1 MDAAMKG
8 ETTFDTAWG
17 PCHIAWSDRG
27 VHRVRLPPQP
37 AARARVDPPPFVRS
51 AIDLLQAYFTGESVD
66 FSSVPLDF
74 GGTTAFRLRVYQA
87 LRAVPRGRVVDYG
100 ELASAAGSAGAAR
113 AVGQAMAH
121 NPLPLFVPCHRVVS
135 ASGHIGGFSAPGG
148 RSTKR
153 RLLELE
159 AIELQLR
166 EGVATPTRS
175 VLTLSEA
182 RP

>member
-1 MDAAMKG
+1 MDG
-8 ETTFDTAWG
+8 ETTFETTWG
-17 PCHIAWSDRG
+17 PCQIAWSAKG
-27 VHRVRLPPQP
+27 VRRVRLPPQP
-37 AARARVDPPPFVRS
+37 AARAVVNPPAFVRS
-51 AIDLLQAYFTGESVD
+51 AMELVRAYFTGVSVD

-74 GGTTAFRLRVYQA
+74 GSTTAFRLRVYQA
-87 LRAVPRGRVVDYG
+87 LRAVPRGRVLDYG

-159 AIELQLR
+159 ATELQLR

-175 VLTLSEA
+175 VLTLTEA